1 MNYYDDKYKDKFL
14 EVDSKKDKNNNLL
27 KYSKEKKDYIYRY
40 RKIFILCIA
49 FIVVLFF
56 GCNNKSN
63 GNLKNNMTSFETKS
77 SLDLEN
83 EKETTCKTSDSKIE
97 DTLPTGSITEVI
109 SNMVKPSAFYNV
121 VRTEKNEYKLGDE
134 VNLELSLFFRGEGDL
149 QKFFLDG
156 PIYVKIEESSYFD
169 ITSEIEQIYINFS
182 YDKNVLDS
190 SNNQIRFKFKIIPK
204 LETKELYKHLIFKL
218 KANFDFEKAM
228 EYNPYWALYPDFYRE
243 VLNQDD
249 EYFFMFSSIIY
260 LIDEDGIH
268 FINNVINETLPYGI
282 GDSEKVFYDR
292 LNTKYEKG
300 IITEDEYILI
310 LRRYI
315 CNDQIYVNYNVSDN
329 TIYYLSENIRADF
342 INSHNNSAL
351 VEKYNNKLYDE
362 LAKELILIL
371 YENKYINKELYDLE
385 LNNITNNH
393 VITHFNNIMIQLLSK
408 DIQDKYD
415 MNKPIFEA
423 EYRVNIL
430 GN

>member
-1 MNYYDDKYKDKFL
+1 MTTFLVFHLLFL
-14 EVDSKKDKNNNLL
+14 ENN
-27 KYSKEKKDYIYRY
+27 
-40 RKIFILCIA
+40 
-49 FIVVLFF
+49 
-56 GCNNKSN
+56 
-63 GNLKNNMTSFETKS
+63 
-77 SLDLEN
+77 
-83 EKETTCKTSDSKIE
+83 
-97 DTLPTGSITEVI
+97 
-109 SNMVKPSAFYNV
+109 
-121 VRTEKNEYKLGDE
+121 
-134 VNLELSLFFRGEGDL
+134 
-149 QKFFLDG
+149 
-156 PIYVKIEESSYFD
+156 
-169 ITSEIEQIYINFS
+169 
-182 YDKNVLDS
+182 
-190 SNNQIRFKFKIIPK
+190 
-204 LETKELYKHLIFKL
+204 
-218 KANFDFEKAM
+218 
-228 EYNPYWALYPDFYRE
+228 
-243 VLNQDD
+243 
-249 EYFFMFSSIIY
+249 
-260 LIDEDGIH
+260 GIH

-423 EYRVNIL
+423 E
-430 GN
+430 